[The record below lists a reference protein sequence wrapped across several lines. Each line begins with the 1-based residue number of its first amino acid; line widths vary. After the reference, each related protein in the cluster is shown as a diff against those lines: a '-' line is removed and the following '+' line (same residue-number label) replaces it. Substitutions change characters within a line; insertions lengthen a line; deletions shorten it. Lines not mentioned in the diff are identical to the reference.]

1 MKPGKTKYVIMLAA
15 FIAVMAATLIR
26 NHRSAKE
33 KEKEKTKQEQRDK
46 RADHHNNRD
55 TGRRD
60 PSRPPSDEPN
70 RPETFNRRTEKLI
83 FTKHARCRMGCRY
96 IDEAEVRDIL
106 LNGRINERKSEPA
119 ARPDPKYALEGKTR
133 DGQEVRIIF
142 APSDRGMVVI
152 TVIDLDTEW
161 PCDCK

>member
-1 MKPGKTKYVIMLAA
+1 MKSQKGLYVIMLAA
-15 FIAVMAATLIR
+15 FISSMLAIFVSIKR
-26 NHRSAKE
+26 KNDKE
-33 KEKEKTKQEQRDK
+33 RARHEQVDKPTENKRDS
-46 RADHHNNRD
+46 D

-70 RPETFNRRTEKLI
+70 RTEGFDRRAEKLI
-83 FTKHARCRMGCRY
+83 FTKHARCRMGCRH
-96 IDEAEVRDIL
+96 IDEAEVREIL
-106 LNGRINERKSEPA
+106 LHGRINQRKSEPA
-119 ARPDPKYALEGKTR
+119 GRPDPKYALEGKTR

>member
-1 MKPGKTKYVIMLAA
+1 MKPGKNKYLIAVVV
-15 FIAVMAATLIR
+15 FIAVLITTFIR
-26 NHRSAKE
+26 NNNGKQE
-33 KEKEKTKQEQRDK
+33 KEKNRQEQRDNRTDNK
-46 RADHHNNRD
+46 RDNDPA
-55 TGRRD
+55 RRD
-60 PSRPPSDEPN
+60 PSKPPSDEPN
-70 RPETFNRRTEKLI
+70 RREGFNRRTEKLI
-83 FTKHARCRMGCRY
+83 FTKHARCRMGCRH

-106 LNGRINERKSEPA
+106 LNGRINDRKSEPA
-119 ARPDPKYALEGKTR
+119 ARPDPKYALEGKTK

>member
-1 MKPGKTKYVIMLAA
+1 LAA
-15 FIAVMAATLIR
+15 FIAVMVATLIR
-26 NHRSAKE
+26 KHQPRQE
-33 KEKEKTKQEQRDK
+33 KEKDRQEQREKQADNK
-46 RADHHNNRD
+46 RDSLP
-55 TGRRD
+55 GRRD
-60 PSRPPSDEPN
+60 PAKPPSDEPN
-70 RPETFNRRTEKLI
+70 RPESFNRRTENLI
-83 FTKHARCRMGCRY
+83 FTKHARCRMGCRH

-106 LNGRINERKSEPA
+106 LNGRINDRKSEPA

>member
-1 MKPGKTKYVIMLAA
+1 MKSQKGTWVILLAA
-15 FIAVMAATLIR
+15 FISSMVAIFVS
-26 NHRSAKE
+26 NHRRQEKKE
-33 KEKEKTKQEQRDK
+33 KARQEQRD
-46 RADHHNNRD
+46 RPTENRRDND

-60 PSRPPSDEPN
+60 PSRPPSDEPT
-70 RPETFNRRTEKLI
+70 RIEGFNRRTEKLI
-83 FTKHARCRMGCRY
+83 FTKHARCRMGCRH

-106 LNGRINERKSEPA
+106 LNGRINQRKSEPA
-119 ARPDPKYALEGKTR
+119 ARPDPKYALEGKTK

>member
-1 MKPGKTKYVIMLAA
+1 MILLAA
-15 FIAVMAATLIR
+15 FISSMTAIFVSTNR
-26 NHRSAKE
+26 KKE
-33 KEKEKTKQEQRDK
+33 KEKARQEQRDK
-46 RADHHNNRD
+46 HTENRPDRD
-55 TGRRD
+55 TSRRD

-70 RPETFNRRTEKLI
+70 RTEGFDRRAEKLI
-83 FTKHARCRMGCRY
+83 FTKHARCRMGCRH
-96 IDEAEVRDIL
+96 IDEAEVREIL
-106 LNGRINERKSEPA
+106 LNGRINQRKSEPA

>member
-1 MKPGKTKYVIMLAA
+1 MKSGKSKYVIMLAA
-15 FIAVMAATLIR
+15 FIAVMTATWIR

-33 KEKEKTKQEQRDK
+33 KEKTEQNT
-46 RADHHNNRD
+46 RAENNNRD

-60 PSRPPSDEPN
+60 PSRPPSDGPN
-70 RPETFNRRTEKLI
+70 RPEVFNRRTEKLV
-83 FTKHARCRMGCRY
+83 FTKHARCRMGCRH

>member
-1 MKPGKTKYVIMLAA
+1 MKPGTSKYLIALIAL
-15 FIAVMAATLIR
+15 IAVLATTFIR
-26 NHRSAKE
+26 NNRRSHE
-33 KEKEKTKQEQRDK
+33 KEHNRQEQRDERPENK
-46 RADHHNNRD
+46 RAGDPS
-55 TGRRD
+55 RRD

-70 RPETFNRRTEKLI
+70 RIEGFDRRTEKLI
-83 FTKHARCRMGCRY
+83 FTRHARCRMGCRH
-96 IDEAEVRDIL
+96 IDEAEVREIL

-152 TVIDLDTEW
+152 TVIDLDTDW

>member
-1 MKPGKTKYVIMLAA
+1 MLAA
-15 FIAVMAATLIR
+15 FVAVMVATLIR
-26 NHRSAKE
+26 KHQPKQE
-33 KEKEKTKQEQRDK
+33 KERARQEQREQPADNK
-46 RADHHNNRD
+46 RDSLP
-55 TGRRD
+55 GRRE
-60 PSRPPSDEPN
+60 PSKPPSDEPN
-70 RPETFNRRTEKLI
+70 RVEGFDRRTEKLI
-83 FTKHARCRMGCRY
+83 FTRHARCRMGCRQ

-106 LNGRINERKSEPA
+106 LNGRINSRKSDPA

-152 TVIDLDTEW
+152 TVIDLDTDW